1 MGEDVVGD
9 IRGVGGNKVTFAQRD
24 EGVEV
29 CRKVRDGAG
38 GTERE
43 GEEVV
48 TRGGEKVEG
57 YDGEDT
63 CGAGEGAAL

>member
-48 TRGGEKVEG
+48 TKGG
-57 YDGEDT
+57 
-63 CGAGEGAAL
+63 